1 MKRELQYCRP
11 KRIPD
16 HTRKKM
22 VTKRELIDRL
32 GNRKSTYSKKN
43 TLSYSSSRK
52 RKDTTSKTL
61 AMRLCD

>member
-22 VTKRELIDRL
+22 VTKREL

-52 RKDTTSKTL
+52 RKDATSKTL